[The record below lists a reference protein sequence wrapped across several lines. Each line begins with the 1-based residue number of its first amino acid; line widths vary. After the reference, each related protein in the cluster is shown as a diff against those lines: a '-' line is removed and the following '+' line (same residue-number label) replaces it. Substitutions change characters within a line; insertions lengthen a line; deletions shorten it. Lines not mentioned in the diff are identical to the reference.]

1 MKNNF
6 TFQNHM
12 HTIVI
17 LIFQICLFGC
27 TPVITNVEPS
37 IGLSGEKISILGDR
51 LTEGSNPQKVDF
63 NGTPASFSKKENTIL
78 ATVPEGATTGP
89 IHVQTFSTS
98 FLSKGGIATSPFD
111 FNIPANIYT
120 EIENNNSFE
129 TANDAGLSDV
139 IMGTISDDEDYYKVK
154 SGLSGPWGYGMEFH
168 VFPTVH
174 ITDGVTLSV
183 DIYRYDKNTKESSYV
198 VGYSDKSK
206 FILWETVSPD
216 TDIYLK
222 VYWSGSTSESV
233 SIDYKIR
240 ISRIKINDSN
250 EEDDSFNTAKNIV
263 ISDGVGTHDTSYLCN
278 IDKNGKTTG
287 MDDYYSF
294 YPNGATTISVFVLTQ
309 LDKSDRVVLFL
320 YDNTSQHT
328 HQSNG
333 DYLSAK
339 IHHNMPEG
347 EKASGKWYI
356 QVTNSWYS
364 YTTQGAGNETMPIS
378 CKKPYSLKVI
388 TK

>member
-37 IGLSGEKISILGDR
+37 IGLPGEKISISGDR

-63 NGTPASFSKKENTIL
+63 NGTPASFSKKGNTIL

-98 FLSKGGIATSPFD
+98 FLSKGGIATSPFN
-111 FNIPANIYT
+111 FNIPTNAYT
-120 EIENNNSFE
+120 EHENNNSFE
-129 TANDAGLSDV
+129 TANDAGLSNL
-139 IMGTISDDEDYYKVK
+139 IIGTISDDEDYYKVK
-154 SGLSGPWGYGMEFH
+154 SGLSGPWGYGIEFH
-168 VFPTVH
+168 VVPTVH
-174 ITDGVTLSV
+174 PTEGVTLSV
-183 DIYRYDKNTKESSYV
+183 DIYRYDKHKKESSYIES
-198 VGYSDKSK
+198 YTDKNK
-206 FILWETVSPD
+206 FTLWETVAPD

-222 VYWSGSTSESV
+222 AYWSGSTSENV

-240 ISRIKINDSN
+240 VSRIQINDTN
-250 EEDDSFNTAKNIV
+250 EDDDSFNTAKNIV

-278 IDKNGKTTG
+278 IDKNGNAIG

-294 YPNGATTISVFVLTQ
+294 YPNEAATISLLALTQ
-309 LDKSDRVVLFL
+309 LDKSDGVTLVLF
-320 YDNTSQHT
+320 DNTSQQIM
-328 HQSNG
+328 QSNG
-333 DYLSAK
+333 DYLSSNL
-339 IHHNMPEG
+339 HYQMPNG
-347 EKASGKWYI
+347 EKASGKWSI
-356 QVTNSWYS
+356 RVTNSWYS
-364 YTTQGAGNETMPIS
+364 YTTHGAGNETMPIS